1 MGSYEG
7 AKIMRQ
13 DVEQIINNTKIDETK
28 LPEAM
33 RIIDRAA
40 SIMEECYY
48 DTDPKAKEKLIALQ
62 NELRELTGKEN
73 YDIEEV
79 NEYWSYTSLETKA
92 IEALMQEPFRVG
104 LPEEALRELI
114 TEIFRSGDLEK
125 EALFYFWTNFLKI
138 ETGIDKVMGY
148 LFTKND
154 KGEIVY
160 APVDEVM
167 ERIRRGKA
175 LAEKN
180 VIFL

>member
-1 MGSYEG
+1 
-7 AKIMRQ
+7 MRQ

-40 SIMEECYY
+40 HIMEECDYN
-48 DTDPKAKEKLIALQ
+48 TDPKAQEKLIALQ
-62 NELRELTGKEN
+62 NELRELTGKED

-92 IEALMQEPFRVG
+92 AEALMQEPFRAG

-125 EALFYFWTNFLKI
+125 ETLLDFWTDFLEK
-138 ETGIDKVMGY
+138 ETGIDEVMDY
-148 LFTKND
+148 LFTEND

-167 ERIRRGKA
+167 ERIRKGKA
-175 LAEKN
+175 LAEEN

>member
-1 MGSYEG
+1 
-7 AKIMRQ
+7 MRQ
-13 DVEQIINNTKIDETK
+13 DVEQIINSTKIDETK

-33 RIIDRAA
+33 RIIERAA
-40 SIMEECYY
+40 SIMEEYDY

-79 NEYWSYTSLETKA
+79 NVYWSYTSLETKA

-125 EALFYFWTNFLKI
+125 EALRDFWEDFLEI

-154 KGEIVY
+154 KGKIVY

-175 LAEKN
+175 LAEEK
-180 VIFL
+180 VILL

>member
-13 DVEQIINNTKIDETK
+13 DVEQIINKTKIDETK

-40 SIMEECYY
+40 SIMEECDY
-48 DTDPKAKEKLIALQ
+48 DTDPKAKEELIALQ

-73 YDIEEV
+73 YDIEEA

-92 IEALMQEPFRVG
+92 AEALMQEPFRVG

-114 TEIFRSGDLEK
+114 TEIFRSGALEK
-125 EALFYFWTNFLKI
+125 EALIDFWTDFLEI
-138 ETGIDKVMGY
+138 ETGIDEIMDY
-148 LFTKND
+148 LFTEND
-154 KGEIVY
+154 KGKIAY

-167 ERIRRGKA
+167 ERIRKEKA
-175 LAEKN
+175 LAEEN
-180 VIFL
+180 VILL

>member
-1 MGSYEG
+1 MGRYEG

-13 DVEQIINNTKIDETK
+13 DVEQIIINTKIDETK

-40 SIMEECYY
+40 SIMEEFDY
-48 DTDPKAKEKLIALQ
+48 DTDLNAKEKLIALQ

-92 IEALMQEPFRVG
+92 AEALMQEPFRTG

-114 TEIFRSGDLEK
+114 IEIFRSGDLEK
-125 EALFYFWTNFLKI
+125 EALFDFWMDFLEI
-138 ETGIDKVMGY
+138 ETGIDGVMDY
-148 LFTKND
+148 LFTQND
-154 KGEIVY
+154 KREIVY
-160 APVDEVM
+160 APIDEVM
-167 ERIRRGKA
+167 ERIQKGKA

-180 VIFL
+180 IIFL

>member
-13 DVEQIINNTKIDETK
+13 DVEQIINKTKIDETK

-40 SIMEECYY
+40 SIMEECDY
-48 DTDPKAKEKLIALQ
+48 DTDPKAKEELIALQ

-73 YDIEEV
+73 YDIEEA

-92 IEALMQEPFRVG
+92 AEALMQEPFRVG

-125 EALFYFWTNFLKI
+125 EALIDFWTDFLEI
-138 ETGIDKVMGY
+138 ETGIDEIMDY
-148 LFTKND
+148 LFTEND
-154 KGEIVY
+154 KGKIAY

-167 ERIRRGKA
+167 GRIRKEKA
-175 LAEKN
+175 LAEEN
-180 VIFL
+180 VILL

>member
-1 MGSYEG
+1 
-7 AKIMRQ
+7 MRQ

-40 SIMEECYY
+40 SIMEECCY
-48 DTDPKAKEKLIALQ
+48 DTDPKAKEELIALQ
-62 NELRELTGKEN
+62 NELRELTGKEH
-73 YDIEEV
+73 YDIKEV
-79 NEYWSYTSLETKA
+79 NAYWSYTSLETKA
-92 IEALMQEPFRVG
+92 TEALMQKPFRVG

-125 EALFYFWTNFLKI
+125 EALFYFWENFLKI
-138 ETGIDKVMGY
+138 ETGIDEAMGY

-154 KGEIVY
+154 KGVIVY

-175 LAEKN
+175 LSKEK
-180 VIFL
+180 VILL

>member
-1 MGSYEG
+1 
-7 AKIMRQ
+7 MRQ
-13 DVEQIINNTKIDETK
+13 DVEQIINSTKIDETK

-40 SIMEECYY
+40 SIMEEYDY

-92 IEALMQEPFRVG
+92 TEALMQEPFKVG

-125 EALFYFWTNFLKI
+125 EALRDFWKDFLEI

-148 LFTKND
+148 LFTEND
-154 KGEIVY
+154 KGKIVY

-175 LAEKN
+175 LAKKN
-180 VIFL
+180 VILL

>member
-1 MGSYEG
+1 
-7 AKIMRQ
+7 MRQ

-40 SIMEECYY
+40 SIMEEWDY
-48 DTDPKAKEKLIALQ
+48 DTDPKAKEKLIELQ

-92 IEALMQEPFRVG
+92 TEALMPRPFRVG

-114 TEIFRSGDLEK
+114 TEIYRSGDLEK
-125 EALFYFWTNFLKI
+125 ETLLDFWTDFLEI
-138 ETGIDKVMGY
+138 ETGIDEVMDY
-148 LFTKND
+148 LFTEND

-160 APVDEVM
+160 ASVDEVM
-167 ERIRRGKA
+167 KRILPSAVGMKVF
-175 LAEKN
+175 LQQNEKQ
-180 VIFL
+180 L

>member
-1 MGSYEG
+1 
-7 AKIMRQ
+7 MRL
-13 DVEQIINNTKIDETK
+13 DVKQIINKTKIDETK

-33 RIIDRAA
+33 RIIDKAA
-40 SIMEECYY
+40 SIMEECDN
-48 DTDPKAKEKLIALQ
+48 DTDPNVREQLIALQ
-62 NELRELTGKEN
+62 NELRDLTGKEN

-92 IEALMQEPFRVG
+92 AEALMQEPFRVG

-125 EALFYFWTNFLKI
+125 EALFDFWMKFLEI
-138 ETGIDKVMGY
+138 ETGIDGVMDY
-148 LFTKND
+148 LFTQSD

-160 APVDEVM
+160 APIDEVV
-167 ERIRRGKA
+167 ERIQKGKA
-175 LAEKN
+175 LVERN

>member
-1 MGSYEG
+1 
-7 AKIMRQ
+7 MRQ

-40 SIMEECYY
+40 HIMEECDYN
-48 DTDPKAKEKLIALQ
+48 TDPKAQEKLIALQ
-62 NELRELTGKEN
+62 NELRELTGKED

-92 IEALMQEPFRVG
+92 TEALMQEPFRAG

-125 EALFYFWTNFLKI
+125 ETLLDFWTDFLEI
-138 ETGIDKVMGY
+138 ETGIDEVMDY
-148 LFTKND
+148 LFTEND

-167 ERIRRGKA
+167 ERIRKGKA
-175 LAEKN
+175 LAEEN

>member
-1 MGSYEG
+1 
-7 AKIMRQ
+7 MRQ

-28 LPEAM
+28 LQEAM

-40 SIMEECYY
+40 RIMEECCY
-48 DTDPKAKEKLIALQ
+48 DTDTKAKEKLIALQTLQ

-73 YDIEEV
+73 YDIIEV

-92 IEALMQEPFRVG
+92 TEVLMQEPFRVG

-114 TEIFRSGDLEK
+114 TEIFRSGHLEK
-125 EALFYFWTNFLKI
+125 EALLDFWTDFLEM
-138 ETGIDKVMGY
+138 ETGIDEVMDY
-148 LFTKND
+148 LFNEND

-160 APVDEVM
+160 ASVDEVM

-175 LAEKN
+175 LAEEN
-180 VIFL
+180 VILL